1 MLVSLILPSFCR
13 SELLDLGLYSI
24 SKLDL
29 KFPLEIV
36 VVNDGVEDETLAI
49 CKKYR
54 SLNIKYIFT
63 GQRNTPDKKW
73 RVPGFAINIG
83 VKQCKGE
90 VIVLSNPEIF
100 HLKDNFTLA
109 LQLLQPKM
117 FVSPS
122 CIYFDDEN
130 IILPILKQK
139 PTTSFTNEQ
148 LGLYCKNEGKNK
160 SAVRMPFFT
169 MMYKQSFMDIGGY
182 DERFTGFCGDDND
195 FADRLM
201 ANNKWLKCNDM
212 QLIHL
217 YHTGSNISSAPKH
230 DNPAWV
236 YNYNLW
242 QENKRNHVVTVNKG
256 IEWGSMELKDGY
268 KNNIINSASDMSE
281 LNIRFKGHNN
291 TVSIGKNCIIKET
304 NIIFKGNNHKVI
316 IGNNVCLYGGDIV
329 FEDNNNT
336 LEIGDK
342 TVIHA
347 DFSLDICE
355 PNRKI
360 TIGKNCLFS
369 WVTRMRTTDSHSI
382 IDLGSNTRINYGENI
397 IIGNHVWVCELVTIL
412 KGAIIPDNCI
422 VGTKS
427 LVTKRVFKPN
437 SLIAGNPAKTIKTDV
452 NWEELRR
459 KDI

>member
-1 MLVSLILPSFCR
+1 MLVSLILPAFCR
-13 SELLDLGLYSI
+13 ADLLDLGLWSI

-29 KFPLEIV
+29 NFPLEIV
-36 VVNDGVEDETLAI
+36 VLNDGVEDETATV

-63 GQRNTPDKKW
+63 GQRNTPEKKW

-83 VKQCKGE
+83 VKQCTGK
-90 VIVLSNPEIF
+90 IIILSNPEIF

-109 LQLLQPKM
+109 LPSLKPNS

-122 CIYFDDEN
+122 CLYFDDEN
-130 IILPILKQK
+130 IVLPILQQK
-139 PTTSFTNEQ
+139 PTVGFTDEQ
-148 LGLYCKNEGKNK
+148 LKQYCKNEGKNK
-160 SAVRMPFFT
+160 TAVRMPFFT
-169 MMYKQSFMDIGGY
+169 AMYKKDFIDIGGY

-195 FADRLM
+195 FADRIM
-201 ANNKWLKCNDM
+201 ANNKWVKCEDM
-212 QLIHL
+212 RLIHL
-217 YHTGSNISSAPKH
+217 YHTGSNISSAPKY

-236 YNYNLW
+236 HNYNLW
-242 QENKRNHVVTVNKG
+242 QENKRNNVVVVNKNIKWG
-256 IEWGSMELKDGY
+256 IM
-268 KNNIINSASDMSE
+268 KNNENNVINSTSDLSE
-281 LNIRFKGHNN
+281 LNVKFEGRNN
-291 TVSIGKNCIIKET
+291 TVSVGKNCIIKET
-304 NIIFKGNNHKVI
+304 NIIFKGDNHKVI
-316 IGNNVCLYGGDIV
+316 IGDNVCLYGGGIV
-329 FEDNNNT
+329 FEDDNNT